1 MHKIAHYSLKLPKCR
16 EENNEVIIYLKADN
30 PSHHSFPPPVCTYLH
45 PTAVEGL
52 AVKSSFCNMT
62 GSTSQ
67 EDDDISKHRRQL
79 ANGMALIL
87 CPEIWIWKH
96 VWNTFVWYRG
106 KIGIKVNS

>member
-1 MHKIAHYSLKLPKCR
+1 MHNIARYSLKLTKCR
-16 EENNEVIIYLKADN
+16 EEKIEVITRVKADN
-30 PSHHSFPPPVCTYLH
+30 PSHLSFPPPVCTYLH
-45 PTAVEGL
+45 PTAAEGL
-52 AVKSSFCNMT
+52 AIKPSFCNMT
-62 GSTSQ
+62 GSTPQ